1 MTWPQHSITL
11 LLICAF
17 AGLCSA
23 LPGSAVAQNRGEQ
36 QLFSVRAAIEE
47 VRRSPFH
54 ATHGPEIPAMT
65 PDEVRQ
71 PLSQVTTDTTDLSD
85 SAVSGGSIFFYTLP
99 VAAVI
104 DAFAMAGADDREESL
119 DLLLALGAIAAPAL
133 IAKLAGARTGSPWP
147 DRPWASPLACYSSRR
162 PTEPGFFWHPR
173 FTLER
178 PLFCRPLATGRG
190 STRAERVGLAGGPYV

>member
-1 MTWPQHSITL
+1 MTWPRHSTTL
-11 LLICAF
+11 ILICAF

-54 ATHGPEIPAMT
+54 ATQGPAIPEMT

-119 DLLLALGAIAAPAL
+119 DLLLVLGAIAAPTL
-133 IAKLAGARTGSPWP
+133 IAKLAGARTWF
-147 DRPWASPLACYSSRR
+147 A
-162 PTEPGFFWHPR
+162 
-173 FTLER
+173 
-178 PLFCRPLATGRG
+178 
-190 STRAERVGLAGGPYV
+190 LAGSALGFSAGVLFVKASDRTGAFLAPVLHAGATALLSTLGDRAR